1 MIRVL
6 MSLIEAKLPS
16 VEEKKKDG
24 AKYYRDK
31 NGNVRIYV

>member
-6 MSLIEAKLPS
+6 MSL
-16 VEEKKKDG
+16 VESKKQV
-24 AKYYRDK
+24 KYYRDR

>member
-6 MSLIEAKLPS
+6 MSLI
-16 VEEKKKDG
+16 EEKKKDG
-24 AKYYRDK
+24 AKYYRDR

>member
-6 MSLIEAKLPS
+6 MSLMES
-16 VEEKKKDG
+16 KKDG
-24 AKYYRDK
+24 AKYYRDR

>member
-6 MSLIEAKLPS
+6 MSLI
-16 VEEKKKDG
+16 EEKKKDG

-31 NGNVRIYV
+31 NGNVKFYV

>member
-6 MSLIEAKLPS
+6 MSLIEEKAKPLM
-16 VEEKKKDG
+16 VKKKDG